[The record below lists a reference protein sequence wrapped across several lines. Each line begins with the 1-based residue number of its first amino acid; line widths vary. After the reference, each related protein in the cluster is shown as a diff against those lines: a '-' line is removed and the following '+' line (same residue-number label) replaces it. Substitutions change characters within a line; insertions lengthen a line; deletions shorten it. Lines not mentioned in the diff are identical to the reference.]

1 MEPQATST
9 DSRASAAGAPAAER
23 VALEFLRVMEERDL
37 GSARSMLASD
47 VVMTFPGASY
57 RSLDEMVGSARGRYQ
72 WVKKRVQ
79 RTESYGSDDGA
90 VVFVSG
96 TLYGVNLDG
105 VPFED
110 VRFIDRF
117 EVVGGL
123 IARQEVWND
132 LAESGVLSRR
142 A

>member
-1 MEPQATST
+1 MQSSATSAG
-9 DSRASAAGAPAAER
+9 SASTAAAAPAAER
-23 VALEFLRVMEERDL
+23 VALEFLRVMEDRDL
-37 GSARSMLASD
+37 DRARSMLASD
-47 VVMTFPGASY
+47 LVMSFPGASY

-79 RTESYGSDDGA
+79 RTESYGSDEDA

-96 TLYGVNLDG
+96 TLYGVNLNG

-142 A
+142 T